1 VNDSFSRVEPVFQRI
16 FDEIW
21 ANGVEDLQAVG
32 AVERAIYATW
42 VLEGDVDNGGWYQ
55 AFGNGTDALIE
66 PAIDGY
72 ELMGLPE
79 YAAVLREVRAQNFD
93 ESSPDEVGER
103 LDRLWF
109 ELSGSEEARARL
121 VDAHGFAA

>member
-1 VNDSFSRVEPVFQRI
+1 VNDWSNRVEPVFQRVY
-16 FDEIW
+16 DEVW

-32 AVERAIYATW
+32 GVERAIYATW

-55 AFGNGTDALIE
+55 AFGNGTDSLIE

-79 YAAVLREVRAQNFD
+79 YASVLREVRAQNFD
-93 ESSPDEVGER
+93 ENSPDEVGER

-109 ELSGSEEARARL
+109 ELSGTEEARARL
-121 VDAHGFAA
+121 VDAHGLAP

>member
-1 VNDSFSRVEPVFQRI
+1 VNDPFNRVEPVFQWI

-32 AVERAIYATW
+32 AVERAIYATR

-79 YAAVLREVRAQNFD
+79 YVAVLREVRAQNFD

-121 VDAHGFAA
+121 VDAHGLAP